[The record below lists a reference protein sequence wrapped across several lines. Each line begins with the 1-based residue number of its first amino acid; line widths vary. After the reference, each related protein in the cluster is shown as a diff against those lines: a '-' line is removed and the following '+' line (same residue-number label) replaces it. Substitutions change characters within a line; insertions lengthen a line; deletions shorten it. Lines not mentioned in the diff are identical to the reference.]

1 MAFSAALVGI
11 DPNYHRGDRVGE
23 QERGRDVTLS
33 TTTTEK
39 FATVH
44 DKVLFENELSIRT

>member
-11 DPNYHRGDRVGE
+11 GPNHHRGNQVGE
-23 QERGRDVTLS
+23 WERGRDVSLS
-33 TTTTEK
+33 TTMAEK

-44 DKVLFENELSIRT
+44 DKVLFENELSIRM